1 MTIKSVIN
9 PSVVGDNVIEI
20 VPPFMRRNSD
30 GKPILDEHGLPQ
42 FDHAN
47 AGSFWAERN
56 VPIKYRFFREYLLS
70 AKPTYIAVFIA
81 LAKTCDYSQIRARVD
96 KSHNLVTS
104 SAGNAIVEMKRH
116 GNRTVTRTYEQIAK
130 DACVHPDTARKA
142 IKYWLAESAIK
153 EIDVNDA
160 TAKKASRMAGRPIK
174 TVRFEMNPDY
184 VWNGHLVEGI
194 CYGLSGKYG

>member
-20 VPPFMRRNSD
+20 VPPCMRCGSD

-47 AGSFWAERN
+47 AGSLWAESN
-56 VPIKYRFFREYLLS
+56 VPIKPRFFRTYLQS
-70 AKPTYIAVFIA
+70 APPAYIAVFIA
-81 LAKTCDYSQIRARVD
+81 LAKTCGYSQIRARVD
-96 KSHNLVTS
+96 KSHNPVTS
-104 SAGNAIVEMKRH
+104 SSGDAIVELKRH
-116 GNRTVTRTYEQIAK
+116 GNRTVTSTYEQIAK
-130 DACVHPDTARKA
+130 DACVHSDTVRKA
-142 IKYWLAESAIK
+142 IKYWLSEGALK
-153 EIDVNDA
+153 GIDVHDA
-160 TAKKASRMAGRPIK
+160 TATKTSRSAGRPIK

-194 CYGLSGKYG
+194 CYRLSGKYG